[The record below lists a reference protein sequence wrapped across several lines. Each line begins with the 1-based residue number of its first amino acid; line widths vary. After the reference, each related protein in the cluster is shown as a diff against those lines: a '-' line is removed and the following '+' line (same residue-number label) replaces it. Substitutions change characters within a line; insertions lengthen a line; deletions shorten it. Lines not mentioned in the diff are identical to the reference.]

1 MSSSDSIDLTETNS
15 VLNTQ
20 DIVEVVKIDKEY
32 SSISFADSTGIVAID
47 ISENSAAG
55 RAYSNIQIFK
65 MKNQRFLITANV
77 NSVYSAAQIKD
88 KIQKSKNRATPRQI
102 LNYYGID
109 EKDYFFH
116 NASGMAEPILIFR
129 NQKLI
134 SKYQSKIKIDCPNY
148 VIISES

>member
-1 MSSSDSIDLTETNS
+1 MSSSDSIDLSTTIGI
-15 VLNTQ
+15 LNKQ
-20 DIVEVVKIDKEY
+20 DIVEVVGIDKEY
-32 SSISFADSTGIVAID
+32 SSISFADATGIVAID

-77 NSVYSAAQIKD
+77 NSVYSAAQMKD